1 MTRKV
6 SRCGVAMRTKN
17 EINLLA
23 VSCHLFFFYFLFSRF
38 RFIRDH
44 VTMCDPIHSLN
55 QLT

>member
-44 VTMCDPIHSLN
+44 VTMCYPTHSLSIN
-55 QLT
+55 